1 MSAARPSLSEPMA
14 SLATSRPRSSGFAA
28 ALMALD
34 KLTTGFAMN
43 SAVAMLALAVFCG
56 LFQVF
61 ARFVLKT
68 PSDWTEVLTRF
79 ALIWMVYM
87 GAAAALRSGAMVSVD
102 LMHRK
107 LPQVW
112 RKKLDIFVASA
123 VLATLGVMI
132 YWGVYIAWR
141 IRFQNVAGL
150 DISIAWAY
158 LAIPVGATFAVIAV
172 LAHLVDPLRNELD
185 TAL

>member
-1 MSAARPSLSEPMA
+1 MSSVAVPTP
-14 SLATSRPRSSGFAA
+14 ATPAGWVT
-28 ALMALD
+28 ALIALD
-34 KLTTGFAMN
+34 KRSTGFAMN
-43 SAVAMLALAVFCG
+43 TAVFMLIVAVACG

-61 ARFVLKT
+61 ARFIMDT

-87 GAAAALRSGAMVSVD
+87 GAGVALRNGAMVSVD

-107 LPQVW
+107 LSPVW
-112 RKKLDIFVASA
+112 RKKLDWFIATVTLSM
-123 VLATLGVMI
+123 LAVMI
-132 YWGVYIAWR
+132 YWGAFIAWR

-150 DISIAWAY
+150 EISIAWAY
-158 LAIPVGATFAVIAV
+158 LAIPVGAVFAVIAV
-172 LAHLVDPLRNELD
+172 LAHLFDPLRNELD

>member
-1 MSAARPSLSEPMA
+1 MSSAAITTRPA
-14 SLATSRPRSSGFAA
+14 SSGWVN
-28 ALMALD
+28 ALIALD
-34 KLTTGFAMN
+34 KRTTGFAMN
-43 SAVAMLALAVFCG
+43 TAVFMLIVSVACG

-61 ARFVLKT
+61 ARFIMST

-87 GAAAALRSGAMVSVD
+87 GAGVALRNGAMVSVD

-107 LPQVW
+107 LPPVW
-112 RKKLDIFVASA
+112 RKKLDVLIAS
-123 VLATLGVMI
+123 VTLSLLGLMI
-132 YWGVYIAWR
+132 YWGAFIAWR

-150 DISIAWAY
+150 EISIAWAY
-158 LAIPVGATFAVIAV
+158 LAIPVGALFAVIAV
-172 LAHLVDPLRNELD
+172 LAHLFDPLRNELD

>member
-1 MSAARPSLSEPMA
+1 MSSSAIATKIAPSGWVS
-14 SLATSRPRSSGFAA
+14 
-28 ALMALD
+28 ALIALD
-34 KLTTGFAMN
+34 KRSTGFAMN
-43 SAVAMLALAVFCG
+43 TAVAMLVLAVFCG

-61 ARFVLKT
+61 ARFIMDT

-87 GAAAALRSGAMVSVD
+87 GAGVALRNGAMVSVD

-107 LPQVW
+107 LPPVW
-112 RKKLDIFVASA
+112 RKKLEWFI
-123 VLATLGVMI
+123 ATVTLSMLGVMI
-132 YWGVYIAWR
+132 YWGAFIAWR

-150 DISIAWAY
+150 EISIAWAY
-158 LAIPVGATFAVIAV
+158 SAIPIGALFAVIAV
-172 LAHLVDPLRNELD
+172 FAHLFDPLRNELD

>member
-1 MSAARPSLSEPMA
+1 MSSVAIAARPAP
-14 SLATSRPRSSGFAA
+14 SGWVN
-28 ALMALD
+28 ALIALD
-34 KLTTGFAMN
+34 KRTTGFAMN
-43 SAVAMLALAVFCG
+43 TAVFMLMVSVACG

-61 ARFVLKT
+61 ARFIMDT

-87 GAAAALRSGAMVSVD
+87 GSGVALRNGAMVSVD

-107 LPQVW
+107 LPPVW
-112 RKKLDIFVASA
+112 RKKLDWFIAA
-123 VLATLGVMI
+123 VTLSMLVVMI
-132 YWGVYIAWR
+132 YWGAFIAWR

-150 DISIAWAY
+150 EISIAWAY
-158 LAIPVGATFAVIAV
+158 LAIPVGAVFAVIAV
-172 LAHLVDPLRNELD
+172 LAHLFDPLRNELD

>member
-1 MSAARPSLSEPMA
+1 MSSAAIATKPAPS
-14 SLATSRPRSSGFAA
+14 GWVN
-28 ALMALD
+28 ALIALD
-34 KLTTGFAMN
+34 KRTTGFAMN
-43 SAVAMLALAVFCG
+43 TAVFMLIVSVACG

-61 ARFVLKT
+61 ARFIMDT

-87 GAAAALRSGAMVSVD
+87 GAGVALRNGAMVSVD

-107 LPQVW
+107 LPVVW
-112 RKKLDIFVASA
+112 RKKLD
-123 VLATLGVMI
+123 VLIATVTLSLLGLMI
-132 YWGVYIAWR
+132 YWGAFISWR

-158 LAIPVGATFAVIAV
+158 LAIPIGALFAVIAV
-172 LAHLVDPLRNELD
+172 FAHLFDPLRNELD

>member
-1 MSAARPSLSEPMA
+1 MSSFDSAASNA
-14 SLATSRPRSSGFAA
+14 RSGWAV
-28 ALMALD
+28 ALISLD
-34 KLTTGFAMN
+34 KRSTGFAVN
-43 SAVAMLALAVFCG
+43 TAVAMLVLAVFCG

-61 ARFVLKT
+61 SRFILDT

-87 GAAAALRSGAMVSVD
+87 GVGVALRNGAMVSVD

-107 LPQVW
+107 LPAVW
-112 RKKLDIFVASA
+112 QKKLEWLIATVTL
-123 VLATLGVMI
+123 VMLAVMI
-132 YWGVYIAWR
+132 YWGAFIAWR

-150 DISIAWAY
+150 EISIAWAY
-158 LAIPVGATFAVIAV
+158 LAIPIGALFAVIAV
-172 LAHLVDPLRNELD
+172 LAHVFDPLRNELD

>member
-1 MSAARPSLSEPMA
+1 M
-14 SLATSRPRSSGFAA
+14 SLAAVAEKPSSSGWVN
-28 ALMALD
+28 ALIALD
-34 KLTTGFAMN
+34 KRSTAFAMN
-43 SAVAMLALAVFCG
+43 TAVFMLIVSVGCG

-61 ARFVLKT
+61 ARFIMDT

-87 GAAAALRSGAMVSVD
+87 GAGVALRNGAMVSVD

-107 LPQVW
+107 LPPVW
-112 RKKLDIFVASA
+112 RRKLDWFI
-123 VLATLGVMI
+123 ATVTLSMLGVMI
-132 YWGVYIAWR
+132 YWGAFIAWR

-150 DISIAWAY
+150 EISIAWAY
-158 LAIPVGATFAVIAV
+158 LAIPVGAVFAVIAV
-172 LAHLVDPLRNELD
+172 LAHLFDPLRNELD

>member
-1 MSAARPSLSEPMA
+1 MSSFDIAASNARSGWA
-14 SLATSRPRSSGFAA
+14 LALIS
-28 ALMALD
+28 LD
-34 KLTTGFAMN
+34 KRSTGFAVN
-43 SAVAMLALAVFCG
+43 TAVAMLVLAVFCG

-61 ARFVLKT
+61 SRFILDT

-87 GAAAALRSGAMVSVD
+87 GIGVALRNGAMVSVD

-107 LPQVW
+107 LPAVW
-112 RKKLDIFVASA
+112 QKKLEWLI
-123 VLATLGVMI
+123 ATVTLVMLVVMI
-132 YWGVYIAWR
+132 YWGAFIAWR

-150 DISIAWAY
+150 EISIAWAY
-158 LAIPVGATFAVIAV
+158 LAIPIGALFAVIAV
-172 LAHLVDPLRNELD
+172 LAHVFDPLRNELD

>member
-1 MSAARPSLSEPMA
+1 MSSVALPAPPMPS
-14 SLATSRPRSSGFAA
+14 GWVN
-28 ALMALD
+28 ALIALD
-34 KLTTGFAMN
+34 KRTTGFAMN
-43 SAVAMLALAVFCG
+43 TAVFMLIVSVACG

-61 ARFVLKT
+61 ARFIMDT

-87 GAAAALRSGAMVSVD
+87 GAGVALRNGAMVSVD

-107 LPQVW
+107 LPPVW
-112 RKKLDIFVASA
+112 RKKLDVIIAS
-123 VLATLGVMI
+123 VTLSLLGLMM
-132 YWGVYIAWR
+132 YWGAHIAWR

-158 LAIPVGATFAVIAV
+158 LAIPIGALFAVIAV
-172 LAHLVDPLRNELD
+172 FAHLFDPLRNELD